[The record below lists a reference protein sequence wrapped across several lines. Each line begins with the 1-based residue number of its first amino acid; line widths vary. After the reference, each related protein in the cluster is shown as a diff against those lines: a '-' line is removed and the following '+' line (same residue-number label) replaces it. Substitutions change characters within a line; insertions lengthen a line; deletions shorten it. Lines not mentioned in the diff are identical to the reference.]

1 MYALRKAY
9 EIELDSHVLLFN
21 NSSPEPASLP
31 YKRAYF
37 VLLCVSP
44 FGSLAPFLCQLPL
57 KFIWEI
63 VSNSKYPFALIWTY
77 TFSRYCKFLISCSTD
92 KVILCIGILVFLNS
106 FPYPY
111 LAEILLDL
119 PLSLLFSKYLS
130 IVIHLLPDQRQS
142 MIPCQAGSFHR
153 VNFMIQSLSLLS
165 SLFLHIYCS
174 WYLEG

>member
-1 MYALRKAY
+1 MFYFSTTALLNQHLYPIK
-9 EIELDSHVLLFN
+9 ELIL
-21 NSSPEPASLP
+21 
-31 YKRAYF
+31 YF
-37 VLLCVSP
+37 CVSVHCWISGP
-44 FGSLAPFLCQLPL
+44 LSVQPPL

-63 VSNSKYPFALIWTY
+63 VS
-77 TFSRYCKFLISCSTD
+77 KFKVSHCLNLNLSTG

-153 VNFMIQSLSLLS
+153 VIIRFSLL
-165 SLFLHIYCS
+165 
-174 WYLEG
+174 YLLIFAYIL